1 MNEIG
6 ETKKFKYSANGK
18 CRSRKEMIKFFRIF
32 ARCSRNGNGKIL
44 EILEIEYAC
53 IAMYRRPGQT
63 HAFVQGMRADVAYLS
78 RLHRRFARVRV
89 KSATL
94 PASLCSYHPIYLVH
108 MRYAFEHA

>member
-1 MNEIG
+1 
-6 ETKKFKYSANGK
+6 
-18 CRSRKEMIKFFRIF
+18 MIKFFRIF

-63 HAFVQGMRADVAYLS
+63 HAFVQGVRADVAYLS

-94 PASLCSYHPIYLVH
+94 PASHCSSARYHPIYLVH

>member
-1 MNEIG
+1 
-6 ETKKFKYSANGK
+6 
-18 CRSRKEMIKFFRIF
+18 MIKFFRIF

-63 HAFVQGMRADVAYLS
+63 HAFVQGVRADVAYLS
-78 RLHRRFARVRV
+78 RLHRRFARV

-94 PASLCSYHPIYLVH
+94 PASHCSSARYHPIYLVH